1 MTFTKSI
8 LLLSCLSILAV
19 YSCKKGDG
27 KLVKT
32 TSYSGTFTKQH
43 SWRQPQPNGTV
54 DSGILDS
61 SYLKTII
68 VTVVDDTIN
77 IEGNKFRETSSGN
90 YVWQWSVH
98 SRTYY
103 YVYPDSLRT
112 VYEASTSNGSTGQA
126 AGYVR
131 DLDVFIGKAQ

>member
-1 MTFTKSI
+1 MTLAKSI
-8 LLLSCLSILAV
+8 LLLSGLSILAF

-32 TSYSGTFTKQH
+32 TTYSGTFTKQH
-43 SWRQPQPNGTV
+43 SWRQPQRNGTV
-54 DSGILDS
+54 DSGTRDS

-68 VTVVDDTIN
+68 VTVVDDTID
-77 IEGNKFRETSSGN
+77 IEGNKFREISSGQ
-90 YVWQWSVH
+90 YILPESVH

-112 VYEASTSNGSTGQA
+112 VYEASSSNGSTGQA

-131 DLDVFIGKAQ
+131 ELNIFTGKAQ